1 MRSELSESPEEKRG
15 GALEKLL
22 LLTKRSNPSKEKI
35 GRNIKE
41 LLDEM
46 GVRTDPV
53 DKNSIGVLEIFPYTE
68 KGGHLAYTCSF
79 NEKPN
84 VDDEL
89 GEKGFAVAKEPDGKI
104 IIKILKKE
112 IK

>member
-1 MRSELSESPEEKRG
+1 MKEEILENPEEKRG

-46 GVRTDPV
+46 GVKADSV
-53 DKNSIGVLEIFPYTE
+53 DENSIGVLEIFPYTE
-68 KGGHLAYTCSF
+68 KGGHLAHTCSF
-79 NEKPN
+79 NEEPN
-84 VDDEL
+84 VDDDL
-89 GEKGFAVAKEPDGKI
+89 GEKGFAVTKETDGKI